1 MKPTPMDQKFYIDY
15 IFTTFLSV
23 IPLLVYLALLIV
35 PTYIYLLSLSFFEAP
50 W

>member
-15 IFTTFLSV
+15 IFTTFFSATLH
-23 IPLLVYLALLIV
+23 LVGLALLIV
-35 PTYIYLLSLSFFEAP
+35 PTYIYLLSPSFFEPP